1 MIEHTAVASSQLT
14 KTDSSEESDDV
25 FQPQFFQ
32 SDIENLLHSGIW
44 YLFFPKA
51 LENEYR
57 KQWHYH
63 SIRTYKFNGLF
74 SFFVLAIICISII
87 RFIPESSLV
96 QCLSVYG
103 FAIFVMLSVRILS
116 VFRMFDRWFF
126 YYVGFSATTMIT
138 VAVYANNSI
147 PMAEGST
154 LSYIGLTYILFFAYC
169 FVGLHLQA
177 AMLANA
183 IGGTLGLSITYL
195 TGSSMDWH
203 IMPQIFGTASFL
215 AMFLAY
221 GLNRHERINFL
232 QSYLLQLSLIKS
244 EKLSRED
251 SLTGLA
257 NRRHL
262 NEHLDLELSR
272 MIRYQLPL
280 SIMMIDIDWFKRYN
294 DELGHLAGD
303 KCLQQIAKIIQD
315 IANRS
320 GEMAARYGGEEFVL
334 LFPNIDSD
342 NAKKQAER
350 LLKQVAAAAI
360 VHPSSEE
367 KIVTV
372 SIGISVCVPTPTTT
386 VNQLLRQADQA
397 LYEAKSGGRNCFKMS
412 ENF

>member
-1 MIEHTAVASSQLT
+1 MTEYTAVESSQRS
-14 KTDSSEESDDV
+14 KTEFSEEVEGS
-25 FQPQFFQ
+25 FQPQFSQ
-32 SDIENLLHSGIW
+32 SEIERLLYSGIW

-51 LENEYR
+51 LEKEYR
-57 KQWHYH
+57 NQGHYN
-63 SIRTYKFNGLF
+63 SIKTYKFNGIF
-74 SFFVLAIICISII
+74 SFLVIAVICISII
-87 RFIPESSLV
+87 PFIPESSLTE
-96 QCLSVYG
+96 CLTVYG
-103 FAIFVMLSVRILS
+103 FALFVMFCVRVLSM
-116 VFRMFDRWFF
+116 FRKFDRWFF

-177 AMLANA
+177 AIVANA

-221 GLNRHERINFL
+221 GINRHERINFL
-232 QSYLLQLSLIKS
+232 QSYLLQLSLLKS

-272 MIRYQLPL
+272 MLRYQLPL
-280 SIMMIDIDWFKRYN
+280 TIMMIDIDWFKRYN

-303 KCLQQIAKIIQD
+303 KCLQQVAKIIQD

-334 LFPNIDSD
+334 LFPNIDSGS
-342 NAKKQAER
+342 AKRQAER
-350 LLKQVAAAAI
+350 LLKQVTAAAI
-360 VHPSSEE
+360 PHPHSDT

-372 SIGISVCVPTPTTT
+372 SIGISVCVPTPTIT
-386 VNQLLRQADQA
+386 VIQLLRQADQA
-397 LYEAKSGGRNCFKMS
+397 LYEAKSGGKNCFKMS
-412 ENF
+412 EDL